1 MICKKHPLKP
11 RTGNESSAVPQENY
25 EQEKKGCRAGIRS
38 RLSAERCAGHLGTG
52 GEKRNWEPKIC
63 AGKNTKCGALAREA
77 PPAQKNDHGKAGRL
91 ADTDGREMNLAGK
104 SAHG

>member
-1 MICKKHPLKP
+1 MSKK
-11 RTGNESSAVPQENY
+11 
-25 EQEKKGCRAGIRS
+25 KKA
-38 RLSAERCAGHLGTG
+38 AERESGRASAQNAVRATLARVV
-52 GEKRNWEPKIC
+52 RNEIGNQKSVQ
-63 AGKNTKCGALAREA
+63 AKNTKCGALAREA